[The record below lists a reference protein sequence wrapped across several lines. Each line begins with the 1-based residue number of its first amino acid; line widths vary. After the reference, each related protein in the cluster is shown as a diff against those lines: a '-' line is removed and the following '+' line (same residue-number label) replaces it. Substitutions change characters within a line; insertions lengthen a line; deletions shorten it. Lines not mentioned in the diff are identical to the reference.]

1 MYESEGY
8 QQYNYDAFP
17 EWDETGEL
25 ESVPGFGFLPIGVN
39 RELNLMTQVKT
50 NISTMYSVLPRT
62 FNSLSQHSL
71 INEVS

>member
-8 QQYNYDAFP
+8 QQYNYDSFP

-39 RELNLMTQVKT
+39 RELNLMTQVK
-50 NISTMYSVLPRT
+50 ISYLP
-62 FNSLSQHSL
+62 
-71 INEVS
+71 

>member
-8 QQYNYDAFP
+8 QQYNYDSFP

-39 RELNLMTQVKT
+39 RELNLMTQVIKKYD
-50 NISTMYSVLPRT
+50 ISAMIYPAL
-62 FNSLSQHSL
+62 
-71 INEVS
+71 

>member
-8 QQYNYDAFP
+8 QQYNYDSFP

-39 RELNLMTQVKT
+39 RELNLMTEVKR
-50 NISTMYSVLPRT
+50 NISVM
-62 FNSLSQHSL
+62 
-71 INEVS
+71 I